1 MEELA
6 QEIEET
12 TETFINLATQWDAW
26 NRPSPDLAKELRANK
41 SVQSPDPNF
50 EAHLK
55 DIYRKGRAEDRASP
69 DLPSEL
75 RMMKYK
81 NMANV
86 QKLAA
91 KILKEVNPE
100 LAIGLLYLQLKLIH
114 TLVINVSP
122 NFLLKKW
129 VRLLMK

>member
-1 MEELA
+1 MFSSKIRFLNENFLSSINLELEELA

-12 TETFINLATQWDAW
+12 NETFINLATQWDAW
-26 NRPSPDLAKELRANK
+26 NRPSPDLAKELRATK

-55 DIYRKGRAEDRASP
+55 DIYKKGQAGDRTSP

-91 KILKEVNPE
+91 KVLKEINSE
-100 LAIGLLYLQLKLIH
+100 LAIGLFVNN
-114 TLVINVSP
+114 TDD
-122 NFLLKKW
+122 
-129 VRLLMK
+129 